1 MTASNYLEN
10 ALKDKT
16 LRNVNYTVTTVYL
29 ALHTGAPGDAGAAN
43 ECTGG
48 SYARQTSTW
57 DAAVTDT
64 LTGNTASVSFTGMP
78 AVVAPGVV
86 AVSWWD
92 AVSGGNCLLW
102 GWLTNSAELP
112 KPFVLVD
119 TATDLFLA
127 PSHGYA
133 NNDLVTLS
141 SEIGATTIPTGVSA
155 DTLYYV
161 VSTLTNS
168 FQLSLTSGGAAI
180 SITATGS
187 GFVQRIVPKTVNAG
201 DTLTFSAGTAKV
213 AAY

>member
-1 MTASNYLEN
+1 MTASNFLEN

-16 LRNVNYTVTTVYL
+16 LRNVNYTVTTVFV

-43 ECTGG
+43 EVAGG
-48 SYARQTSTW
+48 SYARQSSTW

-64 LTGNTASVSFTGMP
+64 ATGNTAGVSFSGMP
-78 AVVAPGVV
+78 AVPAPGVL
-86 AVSWWD
+86 AWSLWDTVS
-92 AVSGGNCLLW
+92 AGNCLLW
-102 GWLTNSAELP
+102 GWLTNVSELP

-133 NNDLVTLS
+133 NGDTVTLS

-155 DTLYYV
+155 DTLYFI

-180 SITATGS
+180 AIAATGS
-187 GFVQRIVPKTVNAG
+187 GMVQRVVGKTVNAG
-201 DTLTFSAGTAKV
+201 DTLTFNAGQAKV
-213 AAY
+213 VAY